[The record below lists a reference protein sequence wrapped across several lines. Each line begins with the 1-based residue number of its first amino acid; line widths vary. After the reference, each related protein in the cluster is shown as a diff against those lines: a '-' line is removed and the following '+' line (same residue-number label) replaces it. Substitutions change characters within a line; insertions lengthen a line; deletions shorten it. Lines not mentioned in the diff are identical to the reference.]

1 MGTVK
6 KDTTPNSPVS
16 VERLI
21 GSVHRPD
28 IGRTIQDY
36 TCGHCERSV
45 GGLVI
50 AHTTKLHLQWLLCP
64 SCGHGSV
71 QHGNTILPSLL
82 SVPQVEGL
90 PSDICQ
96 VYDEARKSFAVKAY
110 TGCELLCRKI
120 LMSVAVDRGDADG
133 KSFEHYVDYLK
144 DNGHITAS
152 LKGMAGII
160 RRNGNQSTHKIGQ
173 PDPERAEYTLEFT
186 AQVLRSIYEI
196 ESQFS
201 KYQDSQTSP

>member
-6 KDTTPNSPVS
+6 KNTTPKPPVS
-16 VERLI
+16 AQRLI
-21 GSVHRPD
+21 NSIHTPS
-28 IGRTIQDY
+28 IGVIIQDY

-50 AHTTKLHLQWLLCP
+50 AGIGERQIQWLLCP
-64 SCGHGSV
+64 SCGRGSV
-71 QHGNTILPSLL
+71 QHDDTILPSLL
-82 SVPQVEGL
+82 SIPQVEGL

-96 VYDEARKSFAVKAY
+96 VYDEARKSFAVEAY

-120 LMSVAVDRGDADG
+120 LMSVAVDRGAAED

-152 LKGMAGII
+152 LKDMADII

-173 PDPERAEYTLEFT
+173 PDPERAEYTLKFT

-196 ESQFS
+196 KSQFS
-201 KYQDSQTSP
+201 KYQGNQAPP

>member
-16 VERLI
+16 VGRLI
-21 GSVHRPD
+21 ESVHIPD

-50 AHTTKLHLQWLLCP
+50 AGIGERQILWLLCP

-71 QHGNTILPSLL
+71 QHGNTILPPLL

-96 VYDEARKSFAVKAY
+96 VYDEARKSFAVEAY

-120 LMSVAVDRGDADG
+120 LMGVAVDRGAAED

-152 LKGMAGII
+152 LKGMADII
-160 RRNGNQSTHKIGQ
+160 RKNGNQSAHKIGK
-173 PDPERAEYTLEFT
+173 PDPKRAEHTLKFT

-201 KYQDSQTSP
+201 KYQNNQASP

>member
-6 KDTTPNSPVS
+6 KDTTPFSPVS

-21 GSVHRPD
+21 GSVHRPN
-28 IGRTIQDY
+28 IGEAIQDY

-50 AHTTKLHLQWLLCP
+50 AGIGELRILWLLCP

-82 SVPQVEGL
+82 LVPQVEGL

-96 VYDEARKSFAVKAY
+96 VYDEARKSFAVEAY

-120 LMSVAVDRGDADG
+120 LMSVAVNRGAAED
-133 KSFEHYVDYLK
+133 KRFEHYVDYLK
-144 DNGHITAS
+144 DKGHITAS
-152 LKGMAGII
+152 LKDMADII
-160 RRNGNQSTHKIGQ
+160 RKNGNQSAHKIGQ
-173 PDPERAEYTLEFT
+173 PDPKRAEYTLKFT

-196 ESQFS
+196 EDQFS
-201 KYQDSQTSP
+201 KYQNNQASP

>member
-6 KDTTPNSPVS
+6 KNTTPNPQVS
-16 VERLI
+16 TKRLI
-21 GSVHRPD
+21 NSIYTHS
-28 IGRTIQDY
+28 IGEVIQDY

-45 GGLVI
+45 GGFVI
-50 AHTTKLHLQWLLCP
+50 ANISDRPVQWLLCP
-64 SCGHGSV
+64 SCGRGSV
-71 QHGNTILPSLL
+71 QHDDTILPSLL
-82 SVPQVEGL
+82 SISQVGGL

-96 VYDEARKSFAVKAY
+96 VYDEARKSFAVEAY

-120 LMSVAVDRGDADG
+120 LMNVAVDRGAAED

-152 LKGMAGII
+152 LKDMTDII

-173 PDPERAEYTLEFT
+173 PDPERAEYTIEFT
-186 AQVLRSIYEI
+186 AQILRSIYEV

>member
-6 KDTTPNSPVS
+6 KDTTPYSPVS
-16 VERLI
+16 GGRLI
-21 GSVHRPD
+21 ESVHIPD
-28 IGRTIQDY
+28 IGRIIQDY

-50 AHTTKLHLQWLLCP
+50 AGIGERQILWLLCP
-64 SCGHGSV
+64 SCGRGSV
-71 QHGNTILPSLL
+71 QHNNTILPPLL
-82 SVPQVEGL
+82 SVPQVGGL
-90 PSDICQ
+90 PSGICQ
-96 VYDEARKSFAVKAY
+96 VYDEARKSFAVEAY

-152 LKGMAGII
+152 LKDMADII

-173 PDPERAEYTLEFT
+173 PDPERAEHTLKFT

-201 KYQDSQTSP
+201 KYQDSQASP

>member
-1 MGTVK
+1 MIS
-6 KDTTPNSPVS
+6 NYRS
-16 VERLI
+16 RL
-21 GSVHRPD
+21 
-28 IGRTIQDY
+28 
-36 TCGHCERSV
+36 
-45 GGLVI
+45 
-50 AHTTKLHLQWLLCP
+50 
-64 SCGHGSV
+64 
-71 QHGNTILPSLL
+71 
-82 SVPQVEGL
+82 
-90 PSDICQ
+90 
-96 VYDEARKSFAVKAY
+96 
-110 TGCELLCRKI
+110 GCELLCRKI

-152 LKGMAGII
+152 LKDMTDII

-201 KYQDSQTSP
+201 KYQGSQASP

>member
-16 VERLI
+16 VVRLI
-21 GSVHRPD
+21 ESVLRPD
-28 IGRTIQDY
+28 TGRTIQDY

-50 AHTTKLHLQWLLCP
+50 AYTVETQIVWLLCP

-96 VYDEARKSFAVKAY
+96 VYDEARKSFAVEAY

-120 LMSVAVDRGDADG
+120 LMGVAVDRGAAED

-152 LKGMAGII
+152 LKDMADII

-173 PDPERAEYTLEFT
+173 PDPERAEYTMGFT

-201 KYQDSQTSP
+201 KYQGNQASP

>member
-6 KDTTPNSPVS
+6 KDTTPFSPVS

-21 GSVHRPD
+21 SSVYRPD
-28 IGRTIQDY
+28 IGKRVQNY

-45 GGLVI
+45 GGIII
-50 AHTTKLHLQWLLCP
+50 AAIGEREMLWLLCP

-82 SVPQVEGL
+82 SIPQVEGL
-90 PSDICQ
+90 TSDICQ
-96 VYDEARKSFAVKAY
+96 VYGEARKSFAVEAY

-120 LMSVAVDRGDADG
+120 LMSVAVDRGAAED

-152 LKGMAGII
+152 LKDMTDII

-173 PDPERAEYTLEFT
+173 PDPERAEYTIEFT
-186 AQVLRSIYEI
+186 AQILRSIYEV